1 MLDALP
7 KYYADSHI
15 VANLTSREAAELFDY
30 QERLRDVLDQFF
42 VLSATWGLDIW
53 EEICGLPIQEGKPD
67 DQRRSVILSKMRGA
81 GTVTVPV
88 IHEVVD
94 AFENGEVSV
103 REDFENYEVV
113 VTFIGKRGRPPNVDD
128 VKDAVREIL
137 PAHLNVRF
145 EYTYL
150 RWEELDA
157 AALTWDRLDAMNMTW
172 DDLEVWKP

>member
-53 EEICGLPIQEGKPD
+53 EEICGLPVQSGKPD

-81 GTVTVPV
+81 GTVTIDV

-103 REDFENYEVV
+103 REDFANYEVV
-113 VTFIGKRGRPPNVDD
+113 VTFIGKRGIPPNVDD

-150 RWEELDA
+150 SWEELDG